1 MKEERKM
8 ILEMLAEK
16 KITAE
21 EAAEL
26 LRALGAADVPP
37 RSAEHQGPQVSGSA
51 SAPSHEER
59 DEGSTIRFRP
69 EPASGSGRSILE
81 DFLSRLDIDWSNL
94 PFAFGGEGY
103 RFEEEHHCEFA
114 ATGTVRLDLSGRNG
128 RVEVFGWDQPGWRVI
143 LRKKIRAQNE
153 ERARERAAEIV
164 RFESG
169 PAHLRCEEQPMG
181 WGNSGVSV
189 EVHVPKSLTYE
200 VIAHSSNGRVLV
212 EGLQCVTVN
221 GKTAN
226 GKVGVKGVAAREISL
241 STANGGITFEGSA
254 ERLECDTSNGT
265 ITCCPQAE
273 KSMECTLHT
282 SNGSIRVRTP
292 EGPNTGYRIDA
303 HTSHGAIDLDLAGFE
318 VQMQDRQ
325 FGRRSVR
332 GQSSGYDTR
341 PVKVAINA
349 RTTNGSI
356 RFLPGMAA
364 EEC

>member
-1 MKEERKM
+1 MKEERRM

-26 LRALGAADVPP
+26 LRALGGTDAGTGDSQRRHAGEATGAPLDD
-37 RSAEHQGPQVSGSA
+37 EQG
-51 SAPSHEER
+51 
-59 DEGSTIRFRP
+59 DEGATIRFRP
-69 EPASGSGRSILE
+69 RPSSGSGRSILE
-81 DFLSRLDIDWSNL
+81 DFLGNLDIDWSNL

-103 RFEEEHHCEFA
+103 RFDEEHKGEFST
-114 ATGTVRLDLSGRNG
+114 TGPVKLDLSGRNG
-128 RVEVFGWDQPGWRVI
+128 RVEIFGWDQPGWRVI
-143 LRKKIRAQNE
+143 LRKKIRAQSE

-200 VIAHSSNGRVLV
+200 VVAHSSNGRVVV
-212 EGLQCVTVN
+212 EGLNCLTIN

-226 GKVGVKGVAAREISL
+226 GKVAVRAVTARGVDL

-254 ERLECDTSNGT
+254 DRVECDTSNGT
-265 ITCCPQAE
+265 ITCCPQPKAD
-273 KSMECTLHT
+273 MGCRLHT

-292 EGPNTGYRIDA
+292 EGPGTGYRIDA
-303 HTSHGAIDLDLAGFE
+303 HTSHGVIDVSLHGFE
-318 VQMQDRQ
+318 IQEQEKQ
-325 FGRRSVR
+325 FGRRTLR
-332 GQSSGYDTR
+332 GQSAGYDAQ
-341 PVKVAINA
+341 PVKVSISA

-356 RFLPGMAA
+356 RFVPGLRD